1 MAKMNS
7 VMKHDEV
14 RMELRLKKVLSQ
26 LSIAPTD
33 WVGLRFCREQSF
45 LRDVRDAHP
54 EQNRIQESSGV
65 MIEWMTQGQFG
76 YAATADCSEASLIRT
91 AALARSCAESAAKR
105 ALFSFDSS
113 TRPASRG
120 QYSSKVTSPLSG
132 LSDSQQFDLLQQL
145 TRVMRSSEAVI
156 TTTASF
162 QNVLVESCF
171 VSSSGAHFEQEL
183 SLVTVSMEAVGQRN
197 GVVQKRSN
205 HGLSAYSY
213 QGGAEL
219 LAARILEQQAEKVS
233 RELHELLEA
242 DECPSETTT
251 LVLSPDQMMLQIH
264 ESIGHP
270 LELDRILGDERNYA
284 GSSFVK
290 LEDFGKLQYGSEL
303 LNVTFDPTRESE
315 FASYAFDDCGN
326 PAQREFLIEKGLLK
340 RGLGSL
346 ESQAR
351 SRTAGV
357 ANQRASS
364 WNRPPIDRMANINIE
379 PGDTSFEKMISHIE
393 RGVYMES
400 NKSWSIDDYRNK
412 FQFGCE
418 YARLI
423 ENGKLGKVLRN
434 PNYRGVTAD
443 FWGKLVA
450 VGDPS
455 TMGVFG
461 TPYCGKGEPNQS
473 IRVGHASPVCAFRG
487 VEVFGGA
494 E

>member
-1 MAKMNS
+1 
-7 VMKHDEV
+7 
-14 RMELRLKKVLSQ
+14 MEQRLKKVLSQ
-26 LSIAPTD
+26 LSISPAD
-33 WVGLRFCREQSF
+33 WVGLRFYREQAF
-45 LRDVRDAHP
+45 HRDVRDGHP

-76 YAATADCSEASLIRT
+76 YAATADCSEASLLRCAVSART
-91 AALARSCAESAAKR
+91 AAETAAQR
-105 ALFSFDSS
+105 ALFRFDASA
-113 TRPASRG
+113 RPSSRG
-120 QYSSKVTSPLSG
+120 KYRSQVNSPLSG
-132 LSDSQQFDLLQQL
+132 LSDSAQFELLQKL
-145 TRVMRSSEAVI
+145 TKMMKTSDAVI

-171 VSSSGAHFEQEL
+171 VSSNGAHFEQDL
-183 SLVTVSMEAVGQRN
+183 SLVTVALEAVAQKN

-213 QGGAEL
+213 QGGSEL
-219 LAARILEQQAEKVS
+219 LAAQILEQQAAKVAH
-233 RELHELLEA
+233 ELHELLDA
-242 DECPSETTT
+242 DECPSEKTM

-284 GSSFVK
+284 GSSFVR
-290 LEDFGKLQYGSEL
+290 LEDFGSLKYGSEL
-303 LNVTFDPTRESE
+303 LNVTFDPTIDSE

-326 PAQREFLIEKGLLK
+326 PAQREFLIEKGILK

-351 SRTAGV
+351 SGVAGV

-379 PGDTSFEKMISHIE
+379 PGNTSFDGMISKIE

-423 ENGKLGKVLRN
+423 ENGRLTKVLRN
-434 PNYRGVTAD
+434 PNYRGVTAN
-443 FWGKLVA
+443 FWGQLVD
-450 VGDPS
+450 VGDSS

-473 IRVGHASPVCAFRG
+473 IRVGHASPVCVFRG

-494 E
+494 Q

>member
-1 MAKMNS
+1 
-7 VMKHDEV
+7 
-14 RMELRLKKVLSQ
+14 MEQLLKKVLSQ
-26 LSIAPTD
+26 LSIAPQQ
-33 WVGLRFCREQSF
+33 WVGLRYHREHS
-45 LRDVRDAHP
+45 RTREVRDAHP
-54 EQNRIQESSGV
+54 ESNRASETSGV
-65 MIEWMTQGQFG
+65 MIEWLVDGQFG
-76 YAATADCSEASLIRT
+76 YAATPDLSEASLMRT
-91 AALARSCAESAAKR
+91 AALARSNAVAAAQR
-105 ALFSFDSS
+105 ALYRFDTSR
-113 TRPASRG
+113 RPASQGR
-120 QYSSKVTSPLSG
+120 YLSKVRSPLAS
-132 LSDSQQFDLLQQL
+132 LSDAEQFEVLVGL
-145 TRVMRSSEAVI
+145 TKRMRTTEAVI
-156 TTTASF
+156 TTTAYM
-162 QNVLVESCF
+162 QNVQVESCY
-171 VSSSGAHFEQEL
+171 VSSNGAQFEQDL
-183 SLVTVSMEAVGQRN
+183 SLVTVALEAVGQKN

-213 QGGAEL
+213 QGGSEFL
-219 LAARILEQQAEKVS
+219 LEKILAQQADKVALQ
-233 RELHELLEA
+233 LHELLEA
-242 DECPSETTT
+242 QECPNETTH
-251 LVLSPDQMMLQIH
+251 LVLAPDQMMLQIH

-290 LEDFGKLQYGSEL
+290 LEDFGRLKYGSEL
-303 LNVTFDPTRESE
+303 LNVTFDPSVEHE
-315 FASYAFDDCGN
+315 FASYAFDDCGH
-326 PAQREFLIEKGLLK
+326 PARREFLIEKGILK

-351 SRTAGV
+351 SGVPGV

-364 WNRPPIDRMANINIE
+364 WNRAPIDRMANINVE
-379 PGDTSFEKMISHIE
+379 PGDKSFEQIIAGIE

-423 ENGKLGKVLRN
+423 ENGKLGRVLRN

-443 FWGKLVA
+443 FWKKLVA

-455 TMGVFG
+455 TLGVFG

-473 IRVGHASPVCAFRG
+473 IRVGHASPLCAFAG

-494 E
+494 Q